1 MRDSDRFVAHG
12 HRDVFDGELQQ
23 VRAGVV
29 RMGELVA
36 SGIDGAIAALSR
48 RDLPAAAAVVANDSR
63 INLAQTDLTELIIT
77 TIATQAPVAGDLQ
90 LLVSLYHVTYE
101 LERIG
106 DHAAGVARQIAKLVD
121 SEIDGRPVGAGLD
134 RMGELASAIL
144 HGVLLALVDL
154 DAEAARKVA
163 VQDDEID
170 RLYHAYFDRTLERM
184 RKEPGWVESGAHL
197 LFAAK
202 HFERIGDRVTNI
214 AEEVVFLSTGAVED
228 LNP

>member
-36 SGIDGAIAALSR
+36 AAIDGAIAAMSR
-48 RDLPAAAAVVANDSR
+48 RDLQAAAAVVANDSR
-63 INLAQTDLTELIIT
+63 INLAQTDLTGLIIT

-184 RKEPGWVESGAHL
+184 RREPGWVESGAHL